1 MDLVAK
7 LPAMEDAALTVLHQ
21 NAQRLEHTGTKTQK
35 SAAAALLPAIESE
48 LATRRAAKL
57 EAARTK
63 RAATKSKTATAK
75 SKTATAKPKAATAK
89 TKGASSRSKT
99 AAVEEGAPTSE

>member
-7 LPAMEDAALTVLHQ
+7 LPAMEDTALAVLHQ
-21 NAQRLEHTGTKTQK
+21 NAQRLEQSGTKTQK

-57 EAARTK
+57 EAAKTK
-63 RAATKSKTATAK
+63 RAAS
-75 SKTATAKPKAATAK
+75 AALKAK
-89 TKGASSRSKT
+89 TRPSKAKGASSRSKT
-99 AAVEEGAPTSE
+99 AAAEQSTQPTD

>member
-57 EAARTK
+57 EAAKTK
-63 RAATKSKTATAK
+63 RAATKT
-75 SKTATAKPKAATAK
+75 KAAEAAKTRAKTAK

-99 AAVEEGAPTSE
+99 VAAEEGVPPTD

>member
-7 LPAMEDAALTVLHQ
+7 LPALEDTALAVLHQ
-21 NAQRLEHTGTKTQK
+21 NAQRLEQSGTKTQK

-48 LATRRAAKL
+48 LATRKAAKL

-63 RAATKSKTATAK
+63 RAASKT
-75 SKTATAKPKAATAK
+75 KTASAKTTKTAK
-89 TKGASSRSKT
+89 TTGASSRRKT
-99 AAVEEGAPTSE
+99 AAAEQGA

>member
-7 LPAMEDAALTVLHQ
+7 LPAMEDTALAVLHQ
-21 NAQRLEHTGTKTQK
+21 NAQRLEHSGTKTQK

-57 EAARTK
+57 EAAKTK
-63 RAATKSKTATAK
+63 RAASKAKTA
-75 SKTATAKPKAATAK
+75 KTTGTAK

-99 AAVEEGAPTSE
+99 AAAEQTTQPTD

>member
-7 LPAMEDAALTVLHQ
+7 LPAMEDTALAVLHQ
-21 NAQRLEHTGTKTQK
+21 NAQRLEQSGTKTQK

-57 EAARTK
+57 EAAKTK
-63 RAATKSKTATAK
+63 RAASAASRAKTAKATGTAK
-75 SKTATAKPKAATAK
+75 AKRPT
-89 TKGASSRSKT
+89 SRSK
-99 AAVEEGAPTSE
+99 AAAAERGTPPTD

>member
-48 LATRRAAKL
+48 LASRRAAKL
-57 EAARTK
+57 EAAKTK
-63 RAATKSKTATAK
+63 RAATKTKAAEAAKTRAAARPKAKTAR
-75 SKTATAKPKAATAK
+75 
-89 TKGASSRSKT
+89 TKGASSRSRT
-99 AAVEEGAPTSE
+99 AAAEEGAPQTD